1 MRNFILFIL
10 FVLSSHLGYAQSITI
25 SEHSSTANNNKN
37 EFLVAGHQVS
47 IDNTSDSFSLNKVT
61 AISASL
67 SNKGV
72 TVFSGNGN
80 RLFTSG
86 YKAVSDDESVKVY
99 VKPNGGFIIRENIAN
114 FLFYDTRGKIKQSVS
129 NSSQSTEGESISELA
144 ADPAYKTVVIYNPK
158 IVRNGVEGS
167 RARVV
172 KNNWATRDVF
182 YSSDRAIR
190 SVKVSDNGQYIAII
204 TYKSGTDD
212 EVRVTDRF
220 GNELGTFTFNQ
231 NIADVI
237 ISDNGEHV
245 TIRSNSRVG
254 VYSMLNGEREGSTSF
269 RSMLQ
274 FAKYVPQDETIIAV
288 TADRAGSVL
297 SNVEIHAINL
307 TARSIERQG
316 YSGELGVSELVP
328 VELKRTSSFRYL
340 ISGFSKSLSVNV
352 QF

>member
-10 FVLSSHLGYAQSITI
+10 LALISNVGHGQSITI
-25 SEHSSTANNNKN
+25 SEYSSTANNNQN

-47 IDNTSDSFSLNKVT
+47 IANNSGSFSINKIT

-67 SNKGV
+67 SNEGV
-72 TVFSGNGN
+72 TVLSGNGN
-80 RLFTSG
+80 QLFTSG
-86 YKAVSDDESVKVY
+86 YKAASDDESVKVY
-99 VKPNGGFIIRENIAN
+99 AKPNGGFIIRENIAN
-114 FLFYDTRGKIKQSVS
+114 FLFYNTRGKIEQSVS
-129 NSSQSTEGESISELA
+129 NSSQSTEGESVSELA
-144 ADPAYKTVVIYNPK
+144 ADPNFKTVVLYNPK

-167 RARVV
+167 RARVI

-190 SVKVSDNGQYIAII
+190 FIKVSDNGQYIAVVS
-204 TYKSGTDD
+204 YKSGTDD
-212 EVRVTDRF
+212 EVKIIDRF
-220 GNELGTFTFNQ
+220 GNELGTFPFNQ

-237 ISDNGEHV
+237 MSDDGEYV
-245 TIRSNSRVG
+245 TVRSNSRVG

-288 TADRAGSVL
+288 TADKTGSML
-297 SNVEIHAINL
+297 SNVEVHAINL
-307 TARSIERQG
+307 TARSIQRQD
-316 YSGELGVSELVP
+316 YSGMLGATELLP
-328 VELKRTSSFRYL
+328 IELKRTSSFRYL
-340 ISGFSKSLSVNV
+340 LTGFSKSLNLNV